1 MEKSFR
7 KHSQKSL
14 ILSVHICKRNE
25 INSNFTALFCAT
37 ENCKQVIKTK
47 EKTAKTTGENQQ
59 ECFSIQK

>member
-7 KHSQKSL
+7 NHSPKSL
-14 ILSVHICKRNE
+14 IMAVRIYMHNE

-37 ENCKQVIKTK
+37 ENCKQIIKTK

>member
-1 MEKSFR
+1 MT
-7 KHSQKSL
+7 
-14 ILSVHICKRNE
+14 VHICKRNE

-37 ENCKQVIKTK
+37 ENCKQIIKTK